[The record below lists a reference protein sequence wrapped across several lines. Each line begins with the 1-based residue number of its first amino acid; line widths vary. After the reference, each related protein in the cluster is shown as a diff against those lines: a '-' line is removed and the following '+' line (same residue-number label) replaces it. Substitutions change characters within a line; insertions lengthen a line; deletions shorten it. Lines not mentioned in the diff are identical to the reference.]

1 MPASGGGW
9 GACLSA
15 PQPRGP
21 VAAAGRRGDPEDL
34 RAAGGQAAVELVAVL
49 PVVLALLAGLWQLA
63 VFAHTAWSASS
74 AAHAAARAEA
84 IGLSPG
90 RAARAH
96 LPARLE
102 RGLRLRASA
111 DGRVKVT
118 VRVPSSFGLRLG
130 TTSAVARFTPQ
141 R

>member
-1 MPASGGGW
+1 M
-9 GACLSA
+9 
-15 PQPRGP
+15 
-21 VAAAGRRGDPEDL
+21 
-34 RAAGGQAAVELVAVL
+34 RAQRGQAAVELVAVL
-49 PVVLALLAGLWQLA
+49 PLVAALLAALWQLA

-96 LPARLE
+96 LPTRLE
-102 RGLRLRASA
+102 QGLRLHTST
-111 DGRVKVT
+111 DGRVRVT
-118 VRVPSSFGLRLG
+118 VHVPSSFGLHLG
-130 TTSAVARFTPQ
+130 TTSAQARFTPQ

>member
-1 MPASGGGW
+1 MHS
-9 GACLSA
+9 
-15 PQPRGP
+15 PR
-21 VAAAGRRGDPEDL
+21 AAAG
-34 RAAGGQAAVELVAVL
+34 QASVELVALL
-49 PVVLALLAGLWQLA
+49 PLVLALLAGLWQLA

-84 IGLSPG
+84 IGLSPR
-90 RAARAH
+90 RAAQAH
-96 LPARLE
+96 LPPRLE
-102 RGLRLRASA
+102 RGLGVRAST

-118 VRVPSSFGLRLG
+118 VHIPSAFGLRLG